1 MPDNKKNP
9 VSPVDER
16 LPWRQLLIFGAQH
29 VLVMAASPVASVF
42 LMATALGFSSE
53 LTLQLLSATF
63 LVCGLGTLI
72 QSLGLRGC
80 GARLPFIMLP
90 GGAPI
95 MLFILIAQQNGVAT
109 ASGAVILTGV
119 FYFVV
124 LPIFRRLLRFF
135 PSVVVGTMLLLVS
148 VNLIKLSGELI
159 VGRPG
164 SADFA
169 APQQL
174 LLAFSTIVITVLCS
188 RLLRG
193 TLGQLSILLGLVG
206 GSLLAVA
213 LGAFDS
219 SHLSWWPLL
228 SLPALMP
235 FGVPQFDLF
244 ASIPLMLFCLV
255 SMVEATGQTV
265 AISEAVDKPL
275 DINRDV
281 TRTIRGDALAS
292 ILGGFMGTSL
302 IITSGEN
309 IGVIRAT
316 HVRSRYVT
324 AVSGVLLL
332 LFALL
337 APLARLIGGVPEAV
351 VGGTSL
357 IVFAI
362 VGTMGI
368 DMLRKVD
375 LRHHGNMYVVSV
387 ALAVGLLPILVPG
400 VYSHFPNGLAGLLG
414 NGVAMGAVT
423 AAVMNFLFHCVGRQD
438 NGADAKADLTHSP
451 HTH

>member
-1 MPDNKKNP
+1 
-9 VSPVDER
+9 
-16 LPWRQLLIFGAQH
+16 
-29 VLVMAASPVASVF
+29 
-42 LMATALGFSSE
+42 
-53 LTLQLLSATF
+53 
-63 LVCGLGTLI
+63 
-72 QSLGLRGC
+72 LRGC

-109 ASGAVILTGV
+109 ASGAVILTGI
-119 FYFVV
+119 FYFLV
-124 LPIFRRLLRFF
+124 LPVFRRLLRFF
-135 PSVVVGTMLLLVS
+135 PSVVVGTMLLLVA
-148 VNLIKLSGELI
+148 VNLVKLSGQLI
-159 VGRPG
+159 VGQPG
-164 SADFA
+164 SSSFA
-169 APQQL
+169 APEQL
-174 LLAFSTIVITVLCS
+174 LLAFATIGITVVCA

-193 TLGQLSILLGLVG
+193 MLAQLSILLGLLG
-206 GSLLAVA
+206 GSVLAVA
-213 LGAFDS
+213 MGAFDHS
-219 SHLSWWPLL
+219 AGVYPLF
-228 SLPALMP
+228 SLPAFMP
-235 FGVPQFDLF
+235 FGVPHFDLF

-275 DINRDV
+275 DVDRDV
-281 TRTIRGDALAS
+281 VRTIRADALTS

-316 HVRSRYVT
+316 QVRSRYVT

-332 LFALL
+332 LFAVL
-337 APLARLIGGVPEAV
+337 APLARLIEGVPEAV

-375 LRHHGNMYVVSV
+375 MRSHGNLYVVSI

-400 VYSHFPNGLAGLLG
+400 VYSQFPSGLAGLLG
-414 NGVAMGAVT
+414 NGVAMGALT
-423 AAVMNFLFHCVGRQD
+423 AAVMNFLFHCT
-438 NGADAKADLTHSP
+438 GAQASPAEAKAKLINP
-451 HTH
+451 

>member
-1 MPDNKKNP
+1 MPKYENKL
-9 VSPVDER
+9 VCPVDER
-16 LPWRQLLIFGAQH
+16 LPWRQLLMFGAQH
-29 VLVMAASPVASVF
+29 VLVMAASPIASVF
-42 LMATALGFSSE
+42 LMATALGFSGE

-63 LVCGLGTLI
+63 LVCGLGTLL

-109 ASGAVILTGV
+109 ASGAVILTGAV
-119 FYFVV
+119 YFLV
-124 LPIFRRLLRFF
+124 LPLFRRLLRFF
-135 PSVVVGTMLLLVS
+135 PSVVVGTMLLLVA
-148 VNLIKLSGELI
+148 VNLVKLSGQLI
-159 VGRPG
+159 VGQPG
-164 SADFA
+164 SSSFA
-169 APQQL
+169 APEQL
-174 LLAFSTIVITVLCS
+174 LLAFATIGITVVCA

-193 TLGQLSILLGLVG
+193 MLAQLSILLGLLG
-206 GSLLAVA
+206 GSVLAVA
-213 LGAFDS
+213 MGAFDHS
-219 SHLSWWPLL
+219 AGVYPLF
-228 SLPALMP
+228 SLPAFMP
-235 FGVPQFDLF
+235 FGVPHFDLF

-275 DINRDV
+275 DVDRDV
-281 TRTIRGDALAS
+281 VRTIRADALTS

-316 HVRSRYVT
+316 QVRSRYVT

-332 LFALL
+332 LFAVL
-337 APLARLIGGVPEAV
+337 APLARLIEGVPEAV

-375 LRHHGNMYVVSV
+375 MRSHGNLYVVSI

-400 VYSHFPNGLAGLLG
+400 VYSQFPSGLAGLLG
-414 NGVAMGAVT
+414 NGVAMGALT
-423 AAVMNFLFHCVGRQD
+423 AAVMNFLFHCT
-438 NGADAKADLTHSP
+438 GAQATPAEAKAKLINP
-451 HTH
+451 

>member
-1 MPDNKKNP
+1 MPKYENKL
-9 VSPVDER
+9 VCPVDER
-16 LPWRQLLIFGAQH
+16 LPWRQLLMFGAQH
-29 VLVMAASPVASVF
+29 VLVMAASPIASVF
-42 LMATALGFSSE
+42 LMATALGFSGE

-63 LVCGLGTLI
+63 LVCGLGTLL

-109 ASGAVILTGV
+109 ASGAVILTGA
-119 FYFVV
+119 FYFLV
-124 LPIFRRLLRFF
+124 LPLFRRLLRFF
-135 PSVVVGTMLLLVS
+135 PSVVVGTMLLLVA
-148 VNLIKLSGELI
+148 VNLVKLSGQLI
-159 VGRPG
+159 VGQPG
-164 SADFA
+164 SSSFA
-169 APQQL
+169 APEQL
-174 LLAFSTIVITVLCS
+174 LLAFATIGITVVCA

-193 TLGQLSILLGLVG
+193 MLAQLSILLGLLG
-206 GSLLAVA
+206 GSVLAVA
-213 LGAFDS
+213 MGAFDHS
-219 SHLSWWPLL
+219 AGVYPLF
-228 SLPALMP
+228 SLPAFMP
-235 FGVPQFDLF
+235 FGVPHFDLF

-275 DINRDV
+275 DVDRDV
-281 TRTIRGDALAS
+281 VRTIRADALTS

-316 HVRSRYVT
+316 QVRSRYVT

-332 LFALL
+332 LFAVL
-337 APLARLIGGVPEAV
+337 APLGRLIEGVPEAV

-375 LRHHGNMYVVSV
+375 MRSHGNLYVVSI

-400 VYSHFPNGLAGLLG
+400 VYSQFPSGLAGLLG
-414 NGVAMGAVT
+414 NGVAMGALT
-423 AAVMNFLFHCVGRQD
+423 AAVMNFLFHCT
-438 NGADAKADLTHSP
+438 GAQASPAEAKAKLINP
-451 HTH
+451 

>member
-1 MPDNKKNP
+1 MPKYENKL
-9 VSPVDER
+9 VCPVDER
-16 LPWRQLLIFGAQH
+16 LPWRQLLMFGAQH
-29 VLVMAASPVASVF
+29 VLVMAASPIASVF
-42 LMATALGFSSE
+42 LMATALGFSGE

-63 LVCGLGTLI
+63 LVCGLGTLL

-109 ASGAVILTGV
+109 ASGAVILTGA
-119 FYFVV
+119 FYFLV
-124 LPIFRRLLRFF
+124 LPLFRRLLRFF
-135 PSVVVGTMLLLVS
+135 PSVVVGTMLLLVA
-148 VNLIKLSGELI
+148 VNLVKLSGQLI
-159 VGRPG
+159 VGQPG
-164 SADFA
+164 SSSFA
-169 APQQL
+169 APEQL
-174 LLAFSTIVITVLCS
+174 LLAFATIGITVVCA

-193 TLGQLSILLGLVG
+193 MLAQLSILLGLLG
-206 GSLLAVA
+206 GSVLAVA
-213 LGAFDS
+213 MGAFDHS
-219 SHLSWWPLL
+219 AGVYPLF
-228 SLPALMP
+228 SLPAFMP
-235 FGVPQFDLF
+235 FGVPHFDLF

-275 DINRDV
+275 DVDRDV
-281 TRTIRGDALAS
+281 VRTIRADALTS

-316 HVRSRYVT
+316 QVRSRYVT

-332 LFALL
+332 LFAVL
-337 APLARLIGGVPEAV
+337 APLARLIEGVPEAV

-375 LRHHGNMYVVSV
+375 MRSHGNLYVVSI

-400 VYSHFPNGLAGLLG
+400 VYSQFPSGLAGLLG
-414 NGVAMGAVT
+414 NGVAMGALT
-423 AAVMNFLFHCVGRQD
+423 AAVMNFLFHCT
-438 NGADAKADLTHSP
+438 GAQATPAEAKAKLINP
-451 HTH
+451 

>member
-1 MPDNKKNP
+1 MPKYENKL
-9 VSPVDER
+9 VCPVDER
-16 LPWRQLLIFGAQH
+16 LPWRQLLMFGAQH
-29 VLVMAASPVASVF
+29 VLVMAASPIASVF
-42 LMATALGFSSE
+42 LMATALGFSGE

-63 LVCGLGTLI
+63 LVCGLGTLL

-80 GARLPFIMLP
+80 GGRLPFIMLP

-109 ASGAVILTGV
+109 ASGAVILTGA
-119 FYFVV
+119 FYFLV
-124 LPIFRRLLRFF
+124 LPLFRRLLRFF
-135 PSVVVGTMLLLVS
+135 PSVVVGTMLLLVA
-148 VNLIKLSGELI
+148 VNLVKLSGQLI
-159 VGRPG
+159 VGQPG
-164 SADFA
+164 SSSFA
-169 APQQL
+169 APEQL
-174 LLAFSTIVITVLCS
+174 LLAFATIGITVVCA

-193 TLGQLSILLGLVG
+193 MLAQLSILLGLLG
-206 GSLLAVA
+206 GSVLAVA
-213 LGAFDS
+213 MGAFDHS
-219 SHLSWWPLL
+219 AGVYPLF
-228 SLPALMP
+228 SLPAFMP
-235 FGVPQFDLF
+235 FGVPHFDLF

-275 DINRDV
+275 DVDRDV
-281 TRTIRGDALAS
+281 VRTIRADALTS

-316 HVRSRYVT
+316 QVRSRYVT

-332 LFALL
+332 LFAVL
-337 APLARLIGGVPEAV
+337 APLARLIEGVPEAV

-375 LRHHGNMYVVSV
+375 MRSHGNLYVVSI

-400 VYSHFPNGLAGLLG
+400 VYSQFPSGLAGLLG
-414 NGVAMGAVT
+414 NGVAMGALT
-423 AAVMNFLFHCVGRQD
+423 AAVMNFLFHCT
-438 NGADAKADLTHSP
+438 GAQASPAEAKAKLINP
-451 HTH
+451 

>member
-1 MPDNKKNP
+1 MPDNANNP

-29 VLVMAASPVASVF
+29 VLVMAASPIASVF

-63 LVCGLGTLI
+63 LVCGLGTLL

-119 FYFVV
+119 FYFLV
-124 LPIFRRLLRFF
+124 LPVFRRLLRFF
-135 PSVVVGTMLLLVS
+135 PSVVVGTMLLLVA
-148 VNLIKLSGELI
+148 VNLVKLSGQLI
-159 VGRPG
+159 VGQPG
-164 SADFA
+164 SAHFA

-174 LLAFSTIVITVLCS
+174 LLAFFTIAITVLCA

-213 LGAFDS
+213 IGAFDS
-219 SHLSWWPLL
+219 TGFSVYPLL
-228 SLPALMP
+228 SLPTFMP
-235 FGVPQFDLF
+235 FGVPHFDVF

-275 DINRDV
+275 DVNRDV
-281 TRTIRGDALAS
+281 VRTIRGDALTS

-337 APLARLIGGVPEAV
+337 APLSRLIEGVPEAV

-375 LRHHGNMYVVSV
+375 LRNHGNMYVVSI

-400 VYSHFPNGLAGLLG
+400 VYSQFPSGVAGLLG
-414 NGVAMGAVT
+414 NGVAMGALT
-423 AAVMNFLFHCVGRQD
+423 AAVMNFVFHCVGRQPTPV
-438 NGADAKADLTHSP
+438 DAKPTLINS
-451 HTH
+451 

>member
-1 MPDNKKNP
+1 MPKYENKL
-9 VSPVDER
+9 VCPVDER
-16 LPWRQLLIFGAQH
+16 LPWRQLLMFGAQH
-29 VLVMAASPVASVF
+29 VLVMAASPIASVF
-42 LMATALGFSSE
+42 LMATALGFSGE

-63 LVCGLGTLI
+63 LVCGLGTLL

-109 ASGAVILTGV
+109 ASGAVILTGA
-119 FYFVV
+119 FYFLV
-124 LPIFRRLLRFF
+124 LPLFRRLLRFF
-135 PSVVVGTMLLLVS
+135 PSVVVGTMLLLVA
-148 VNLIKLSGELI
+148 VNLVKLSGQLI
-159 VGRPG
+159 VGQPG
-164 SADFA
+164 SSSFA
-169 APQQL
+169 APEQL
-174 LLAFSTIVITVLCS
+174 LLAFATIGITVVCA

-193 TLGQLSILLGLVG
+193 MLAQLSILLGLLG
-206 GSLLAVA
+206 GSVLAVA
-213 LGAFDS
+213 MGAFDHS
-219 SHLSWWPLL
+219 AGVYPLF
-228 SLPALMP
+228 SLPAFMP
-235 FGVPQFDLF
+235 FGVPHFDLF

-275 DINRDV
+275 DVDRDV
-281 TRTIRGDALAS
+281 VRTIRADALTS

-316 HVRSRYVT
+316 QVRSRYVT

-332 LFALL
+332 LFAVL
-337 APLARLIGGVPEAV
+337 APLARLIEGVPEAV

-368 DMLRKVD
+368 DMLRRVD
-375 LRHHGNMYVVSV
+375 MRSHGNLYVVSI

-400 VYSHFPNGLAGLLG
+400 VYSQFPSGLAGLLG
-414 NGVAMGAVT
+414 NGVAMGALT
-423 AAVMNFLFHCVGRQD
+423 AAVMNFLFHCT
-438 NGADAKADLTHSP
+438 GAQATPAEAKAKLINP
-451 HTH
+451 